1 MPKHSPILVAK
12 QMSLAGMPE
21 PDRAIVRHVLLD
33 AVQGLNEQHNSRWR
47 RWVNRLLRAEPGEV
61 FSFMNMTD
69 RSGPYHRMHMKFEQ
83 KLFDH
88 QERWPTLKGMRD
100 WLKVGAGW
108 CDWAPG
114 ARGGI
119 VPVPRS
125 VDFES
130 CSDDEMREVHEAML
144 AFLRT
149 PHAQRFLWPH
159 LKAQA
164 RSEMLESI
172 LERREEDDEQGGR
185 P

>member
-1 MPKHSPILVAK
+1 MTGKHSPILVTK

-21 PDRAIVRHVLLD
+21 PDRRVVRHVLLD
-33 AVQGLNEQHNSRWR
+33 AIQGLNEQHQSRWR

-61 FSFMNMTD
+61 FGFVNLAS
-69 RSGPYHRMHMKFEQ
+69 RLGPYHRMHMKFEQ
-83 KLFDH
+83 TLFDR
-88 QERWPTLKGMRD
+88 QEKWPHLKGMRD
-100 WLKVGAGW
+100 WLKIGAGW

-114 ARGGI
+114 PRGGI

-125 VDFES
+125 LDYES

-149 PHAQRFLWPH
+149 PHAQRYLWPH
-159 LKAQA
+159 LPAPKRA
-164 RSEMLESI
+164 EMLETV
-172 LERREEDDEQGGR
+172 LTRPDEEGGR